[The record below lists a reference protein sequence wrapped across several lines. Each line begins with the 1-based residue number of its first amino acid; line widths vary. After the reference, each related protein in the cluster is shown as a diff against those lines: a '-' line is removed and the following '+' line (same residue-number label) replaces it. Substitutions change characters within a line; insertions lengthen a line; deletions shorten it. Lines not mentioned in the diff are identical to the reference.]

1 MPGSSIVQALV
12 TKRAEPSGDIDTTH
26 ASLKRMIADLEK
38 LDATI
43 DLFDA
48 TVRIEAIKPK
58 AFRPPAD
65 WSEPAEMSRVCLDIL
80 RKAAEPMTTRDIAF
94 QLLMERALDNNDLRL
109 LRLMT
114 KRVGVALRD
123 QRDHGTSAVSAGAG
137 AVCAVGDCLP

>member
-1 MPGSSIVQALV
+1 MPASSIVQALV
-12 TKRAEPSGDIDTTH
+12 KKRAEPSGDIETTH
-26 ASLKRMIADLEK
+26 ASLKRMIADLEE

-65 WSEPAEMSRVCLDIL
+65 WSERGEMSRVCLDIF
-80 RKAAEPMTTRDIAF
+80 RKAAEPMTTREIAF
-94 QLLMERALDNNDLRL
+94 QLLIERALDNNDLRL

-123 QRDHGTSAVSAGAG
+123 QRDHGTVQSEQGPGQYVLWEVAR
-137 AVCAVGDCLP
+137 